1 MTSWKKI
8 IFPCYLQRNHPSSS
22 ITSKESTWVIFLI
35 TQRTFLK
42 YFQLSNLPQAFSI
55 STINHPKSW
64 FYLLAQLFVLCFK
77 FLFAVPVIPVSFAC
91 CPKPEHHSMLF
102 PEPPA
107 LGDIPLPT
115 WISPWWMPQLSLP
128 CSLPDT
134 PQAMQI
140 QYLFKQDTS
149 NKIK

>member
-64 FYLLAQLFVLCFK
+64 FYLLAQSFVLCFK
-77 FLFAVPVIPVSFAC
+77 FLFAVPIIPVSFAC
-91 CPKPEHHSMLF
+91 CPKPEHHSMWF

-107 LGDIPLPT
+107 WGDIPLPT